1 MNENWNRLKQVIP
14 CAPDWKIHW
23 EILADT
29 PLKPYIL
36 SMKQTQQNPL
46 WHGEGDVWTHTKM
59 VCEELGVEEEFR
71 NLPENQQQ
79 MVFLAALLHDIG
91 KIPCT
96 RWVDGAWTS
105 PSHTL
110 VGSKMAR
117 ELLWKYFGVC
127 GTKKLQNIRE
137 CICNLIR
144 NHSVPVHILDQK
156 DPELRLIAIASQGKL
171 IPDFSLSLLKILVR
185 ADLKGRIFGDISGS
199 LEIMELCFLSAE
211 ELGILKSAYEFPS
224 LKTEHAYLSGKNV
237 WREQELY
244 DDAWGEVIL
253 MSGLPGTGKDTWL
266 EHHHPDLPMISLDQ
280 IRKELDISPTQP
292 QGKVIS
298 EARQRAKELLRD
310 HQPFVWNATNTT
322 SMIRRKQIQLFE
334 QYHASVKIVF
344 LETDW
349 ETEQTRNSSRKNE
362 VPQTAIE
369 KMLKDLELP
378 ELREAQRVEWIC
390 V

>member
-1 MNENWNRLKQVIP
+1 MNENWNSLKQVIP
-14 CAPDWKIHW
+14 YAPTWKIHW

-29 PLKPYIL
+29 PLKPLIL
-36 SMKQTQQNPL
+36 AMKHTQQNPL

-59 VCEELGVEEEFR
+59 VCEELVTEEEYR
-71 NLPENQQQ
+71 NLPESQQQ
-79 MVFLAALLHDIG
+79 ILFLAALFHDIG

-96 RWVDGAWTS
+96 RWGDGAWVS
-105 PSHTL
+105 PNHTL

-117 ELLWKYFGVC
+117 ELLWKDFGVC
-127 GTKKLQNIRE
+127 GTKD
-137 CICNLIR
+137 
-144 NHSVPVHILDQK
+144 HSVPVHILDQK
-156 DPELRLIAIASQGKL
+156 DPERRLIAIAAQGKL
-171 IPDFSLSLLKILVR
+171 IPDFSLSLLQILVQ
-185 ADLKGRIFGDISGS
+185 ADLKGRIYEDINGS
-199 LEIMELCFLSAE
+199 LEMIELCFLSAE
-211 ELGILKSAYEFPS
+211 ELGVLKSAYQFPS

-244 DDAWGEVIL
+244 DDAWGEVLL

-266 EHHHPDLPMISLDQ
+266 EQYDSHLPMISLDQ
-280 IRKELDISPTQP
+280 IRKELGVLPTQP
-292 QGKVIS
+292 QGKVIN
-298 EARQRAKELLRD
+298 EARQRAKEFLRN

-349 ETEQTRNSSRKNE
+349 ETEQARNSGRKNE

-369 KMLKDLELP
+369 KMLKNLELP
-378 ELREAQRVEWIC
+378 EMREAQRVEWIC